1 MHITLIPQRRATPL
15 TVTRNGDILTLNGET
30 FDFSPLPDG
39 ATLPREAIASNW
51 FAGPV
56 ERIEGVLHLS
66 LIVPFGPS
74 APPQT
79 INPAPLTLTG
89 NGPVTLPPYDLEIPD
104 AD

>member
-1 MHITLIPQRRATPL
+1 
-15 TVTRNGDILTLNGET
+15 
-30 FDFSPLPDG
+30 
-39 ATLPREAIASNW
+39 
-51 FAGPV
+51 
-56 ERIEGVLHLS
+56 VLHLS
-66 LIVPFGPS
+66 LIVPFGSS